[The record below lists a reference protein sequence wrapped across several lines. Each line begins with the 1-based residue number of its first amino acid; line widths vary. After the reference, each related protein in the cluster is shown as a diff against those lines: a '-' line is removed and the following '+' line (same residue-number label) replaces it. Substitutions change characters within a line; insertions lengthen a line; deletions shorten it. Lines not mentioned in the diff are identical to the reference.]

1 MGRPMT
7 PVAVIGT
14 LLVGAAV
21 VALAIILVR
30 FNLKRRHVARC
41 AASAT
46 PEQLEH
52 VYTLVEQ
59 TGTTASNGC
68 VLARTNRSTGETR
81 CLVPLPRDLPEF
93 PWAGE
98 LIEVTASTGVEF
110 RFVDAIAAEP
120 TILGR
125 VYRPVRVPRHQT
137 KHSAKAH
144 NTFAPERYVAS
155 STQLQTALR
164 AVCPAYP
171 AELLAYLLCAGRESF
186 EFEPVDQARIGTS
199 PAWVQDAEN
208 PVCPECRKRMHLVLQ
223 LPGALVGDK
232 AFRRGTFYFFGC
244 VTHPHRT
251 ASLGQ
256 FT

>member
-7 PVAVIGT
+7 PVAAIGA

-21 VALAIILVR
+21 VALAIVLVR

-46 PEQLEH
+46 PDQLERI
-52 VYTLVEQ
+52 YTLVEQ
-59 TGTTASNGC
+59 TGAATSNGC
-68 VLARTNRSTGETR
+68 VLARTNGSTGEKR

-93 PWAGE
+93 PWAGKV
-98 LIEVTASTGVEF
+98 IEATVPTGVEF

-120 TILGR
+120 TIRGC
-125 VYRPVRVPRHQT
+125 VYRPLRVPRHPT
-137 KHSAKAH
+137 KNSAKAR
-144 NTFAPERYVAS
+144 NTFAPERYLAS
-155 STQLQTALR
+155 SAELRTALR

-199 PAWVQDAEN
+199 PAWVQDPDN

-223 LPGALVGDK
+223 LPGTLLGDK
-232 AFRRGTFYFFGC
+232 AVRRGTFYLFGC